1 MAGANTLNFTDDS
14 FDRDVLQA
22 EKPVLVDFWA
32 TWCGPCVAMAPV
44 IDQVADEYQGK
55 VKVGKLDVDS
65 NPGSASRYQVRGI
78 PTMLLFKNGQ
88 VVDQVVGAVGKAKLT
103 QLLDGHI

>member
-14 FDRDVLQA
+14 FDQDVLQA

-44 IDQVADEYQGK
+44 IDQVADEYEGK

-65 NPGSASRYQVRGI
+65 NPGSASRYQVRGF

>member
-1 MAGANTLNFTDDS
+1 MAGVNTLTFTDDS
-14 FDRDVLQA
+14 FDQDVLQA
-22 EKPVLVDFWA
+22 DQPVLVDFWA
-32 TWCGPCVAMAPV
+32 AWCGPCVAMAPV

-88 VVDQVVGAVGKAKLT
+88 VVDQMVGAVGKGKLA

>member
-1 MAGANTLNFTDDS
+1 MAGANTLHFTDDS
-14 FDRDVLQA
+14 FDQDVLQA

-44 IDQVADEYQGK
+44 IDQVADEYEGK

-78 PTMLLFKNGQ
+78 PTMLLFKNGK
-88 VVDQVVGAVGKAKLT
+88 VVDQVVGAVGKAKLA

>member
-14 FDRDVLQA
+14 FDQDVLQA

-78 PTMLLFKNGQ
+78 PTMLLFKNGK

>member
-14 FDRDVLQA
+14 FDQDVLQA
-22 EKPVLVDFWA
+22 VKTVLVDFWA

-44 IDQVADEYQGK
+44 IDQVADEYEGK

>member
-14 FDRDVLQA
+14 FDQDVLQA

-44 IDQVADEYQGK
+44 IDQVADEYEGK

-88 VVDQVVGAVGKAKLT
+88 VVDQVVGAVGKSKLT
-103 QLLDGHI
+103 QILDGHL

>member
-14 FDRDVLQA
+14 FDQDVLQA

-44 IDQVADEYQGK
+44 IDQVADEYEGK

>member
-14 FDRDVLQA
+14 FDQDVLQA